1 MLNSVAFQNPIT
13 ERDYLKQLPHKSTML
28 FGMRMSKILS
38 GRGSNL
44 LGEWDIRFQ
53 YDRAAVAAE
62 NR

>member
-1 MLNSVAFQNPIT
+1 MKN
-13 ERDYLKQLPHKSTML
+13 LPDKSTML

-38 GRGSNL
+38 GRGSNS

-53 YDRAAVAAE
+53 YDRDAVAAE